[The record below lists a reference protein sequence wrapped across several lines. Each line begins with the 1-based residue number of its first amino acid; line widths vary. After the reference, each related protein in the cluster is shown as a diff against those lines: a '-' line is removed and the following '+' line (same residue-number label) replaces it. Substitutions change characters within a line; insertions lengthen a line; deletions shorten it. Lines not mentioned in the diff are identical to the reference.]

1 MHAKRTL
8 FNYGKIFVITRPLP
22 STIPIPTLFS
32 QPSCL
37 TLQLTTPLMITNFP
51 MSSKGAL
58 NWRETRTTVGPLL
71 LFSFRAIPLARR
83 RSITRVF
90 LSNSLCSQSPFVPPL
105 GLATTPAK
113 RGRGR
118 PKGSKNKKSAAGTA
132 ASPSEVAP
140 AAGEKRKRG
149 RPPKV
154 CPAELLLNS
163 PRPRPHAPLGP
174 DSPVIYA
181 AQERPGGES
190 DR

>member
-32 QPSCL
+32 HPSCL
-37 TLQLTTPLMITNFP
+37 TLQPTTLMITNFP
-51 MSSKGAL
+51 MSSKGVL
-58 NWRETRTTVGPLL
+58 NWRATRIPVGPPL
-71 LFSFRAIPLARR
+71 LFCFRAFPLARR

-90 LSNSLCSQSPFVPPL
+90 LSNTLCSQSPFVPPL
-105 GLATTPAK
+105 GVATTPAK

-132 ASPSEVAP
+132 ASTSEVAP
-140 AAGEKRKRG
+140 MAGEKRKRG

-154 CPAELLLNS
+154 CSAELLLNS
-163 PRPRPHAPLGP
+163 LRPCPHALPGP
-174 DSPVIYA
+174 DSP
-181 AQERPGGES
+181 
-190 DR
+190 

>member
-32 QPSCL
+32 QPSCP
-37 TLQLTTPLMITNFP
+37 TLQPTTPLTITNYP
-51 MSSKGAL
+51 MSSKGVL
-58 NWRETRTTVGPLL
+58 NWQATRIPVGPLL
-71 LFSFRAIPLARR
+71 LFSFRARFLSCARR

-90 LSNSLCSQSPFVPPL
+90 LSNSLCSQSSIVPPL
-105 GLATTPAK
+105 GLASTTAK

-132 ASPSEVAP
+132 ASTSEVAP

-154 CPAELLLNS
+154 CSAELLLNS
-163 PRPRPHAPLGP
+163 PRPRPHAPPGA
-174 DSPVIYA
+174 DSP
-181 AQERPGGES
+181 
-190 DR
+190 

>member
-37 TLQLTTPLMITNFP
+37 TLQQRGPLTIRNYST
-51 MSSKGAL
+51 SSGRVL
-58 NWRETRTTVGPLL
+58 NSRATRTQVGSPFSHI
-71 LFSFRAIPLARR
+71 LFSLQ
-83 RSITRVF
+83 RSITRVV
-90 LSNSLCSQSPFVPPL
+90 NPSLVLTIRLVPPL
-105 GLATTPAK
+105 GGASPPAK

-118 PKGSKNKKSAAGTA
+118 PKGSKNKKSAADTA
-132 ASPSEVAP
+132 ASTSELAP

-154 CPAELLLNS
+154 CSAELILPPS
-163 PRPRPHAPLGP
+163 PLPPHTPPMHRRFG
-174 DSPVIYA
+174 
-181 AQERPGGES
+181 S
-190 DR
+190 DAS

>member
-8 FNYGKIFVITRPLP
+8 FDYGKIFVITRPLP
-22 STIPIPTLFS
+22 STIPLPALFS
-32 QPSCL
+32 PTIMSDSL
-37 TLQLTTPLMITNFP
+37 PDDFDDHKHPDELEGGAQLAGNSDTGRSP
-51 MSSKGAL
+51 
-58 NWRETRTTVGPLL
+58 PLL
-71 LFSFRAIPLARR
+71 LLLLLSRVSSLARR

-90 LSNSLCSQSPFVPPL
+90 LSNTLCSQSPFVPPL

-132 ASPSEVAP
+132 ASTSEVAP

-154 CPAELLLNS
+154 CSAELLLNS
-163 PRPRPHAPLGP
+163 PRPRPHAPPGP
-174 DSPVIYA
+174 DSP
-181 AQERPGGES
+181 
-190 DR
+190 